1 MSNKQVQ
8 NVYCD
13 FTKSNN
19 AGISKIFSLF
29 QIILQDAVKLSS
41 YTTILFCVFQIDMQ
55 KLIGTVDVK
64 STAVYFHAQMSTP
77 GYSTINTAVPLDLIK
92 FNVGNAYSATGI
104 FVAPTAGNYYFA
116 FSGISDNNDIARVVL
131 QVKSGTG
138 AWTNIGQ
145 AYGHRTYQTFSLQ
158 STLQLLKDDQ
168 VRLYLTEG
176 KIHDSNLHY
185 YTNFDGWLI
194 QEKELTV

>member
-13 FTKSNN
+13 FSQNN
-19 AGISKIFSLF
+19 DAGKEIFSLL
-29 QIILQDAVKLSS
+29 QINLQDTVNFFS
-41 YTTILFCVFQIDMQ
+41 YITILFCAFQTDMQ

-64 STAVYFHAQMSTP
+64 STAVYFQAQMSTP
-77 GYSTINTAVPLDLIK
+77 GYSTIDTTVPLDLIK

-116 FSGISDNNDIARVVL
+116 FSGISDNNAIARVVL

-138 AWTNIGQ
+138 AWTSVGET
-145 AYGHRTYQTFSLQ
+145 YGHTNLQTFSLQ
-158 STLQLLKDDQ
+158 SSLQLLKDDQ
-168 VRLYLTEG
+168 VRLYLKEG

>member
-1 MSNKQVQ
+1 
-8 NVYCD
+8 
-13 FTKSNN
+13 
-19 AGISKIFSLF
+19 
-29 QIILQDAVKLSS
+29 
-41 YTTILFCVFQIDMQ
+41 MQ

-64 STAVYFHAQMSTP
+64 STVVYFHAQMSTP

-104 FVAPTAGNYYFA
+104 FVVPTAGNYYFA
-116 FSGISDNNDIARVVL
+116 FSGISANNAIARVLL

-138 AWTNIGQ
+138 AWTSVGET
-145 AYGHRTYQTFSLQ
+145 YGHTNLQTFTLQ

-168 VRLYLTEG
+168 VRLYLSEG
-176 KIHDSNLHY
+176 RIHDNSMRF

-194 QEKELTV
+194 EEKELTV